1 MTWISNSVPIQ
12 SWNSIASSADGGT
25 LLAAGKTSF
34 FSSSGSIYISQT
46 VPVPEL
52 NISPANTNLTLSWMI
67 PSTNFVAQ
75 ENLDLNTSNWITL
88 TNTPT
93 LNSNNLQNQIILSP
107 TNSSGFFRLIS
118 Q

>member
-1 MTWISNSVPIQ
+1 
-12 SWNSIASSADGGT
+12 
-25 LLAAGKTSF
+25 LLAAVF
-34 FSSSGSIYISQT
+34 NSGGGVYISQN
-46 VPVPEL
+46 VSAPEL
-52 NISPANTNLTLSWMI
+52 SLAPANTNLTLSWTI

-93 LNSNNLQNQIILSP
+93 LNFNNLQNQIILSP
-107 TNSSGFFRLIS
+107 TNSSGFFRLIT